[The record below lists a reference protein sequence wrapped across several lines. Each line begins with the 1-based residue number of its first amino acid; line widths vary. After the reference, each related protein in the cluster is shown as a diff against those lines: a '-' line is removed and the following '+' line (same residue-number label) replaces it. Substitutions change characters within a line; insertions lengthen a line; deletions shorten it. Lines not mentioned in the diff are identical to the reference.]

1 MRFLFWMNL
10 NEHVVLPILKWGTVL
25 SKDWIPVIVVKLLPV
40 LHVHVIVDRGVGGA
54 DHHLVPVVLL
64 HLQLLLLLVA
74 EDVVDAVGDDVSEG
88 VAGADGSGATVGIWH
103 EWILL
108 NIASRFS
115 INIATT
121 DKMKIVKMMIRKM
134 STLTM
139 NMRWRQFLVSD
150 HTWLHH
156 ILTHSRVS
164 PGHETDQ
171 CQDPDTLQSCLE
183 HIN

>member
-10 NEHVVLPILKWGTVL
+10 NEHVVLPILKWTVL

-40 LHVHVIVDRGVGGA
+40 LHVHVIVDRGVGRG

-121 DKMKIVKMMIRKM
+121 DKMKIVKMMITGRYQHLLWIWDEDSSLSQITLGLATSWHTPGWAQAM
-134 STLTM
+134 RQTSVRIQTLT
-139 NMRWRQFLVSD
+139 
-150 HTWLHH
+150 
-156 ILTHSRVS
+156 RVV
-164 PGHETDQ
+164 
-171 CQDPDTLQSCLE
+171 
-183 HIN
+183 

>member
-10 NEHVVLPILKWGTVL
+10 NEHVVLPILKWAVL

-103 EWILL
+103 EGVLL

-115 INIATT
+115 IDIATT
-121 DKMKIVKMMIRKM
+121 ITRWRLLRWWSGRCQHLLWIRDEDSSLSQVTLGFTTPWHTPGWAQAM
-134 STLTM
+134 RHSSVRIQTLT
-139 NMRWRQFLVSD
+139 
-150 HTWLHH
+150 
-156 ILTHSRVS
+156 RVV
-164 PGHETDQ
+164 
-171 CQDPDTLQSCLE
+171 
-183 HIN
+183 